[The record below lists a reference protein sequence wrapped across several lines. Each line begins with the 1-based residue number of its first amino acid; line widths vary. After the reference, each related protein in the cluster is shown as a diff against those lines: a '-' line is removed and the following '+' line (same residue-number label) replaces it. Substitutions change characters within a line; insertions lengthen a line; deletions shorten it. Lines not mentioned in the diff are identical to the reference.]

1 MNRCVYQAGLLAL
14 LPLLA
19 PAAWADRECHFDAGS
34 VTVAGGNYVK
44 LTPRGPVSS
53 ATSLSTDRLAN
64 YSGTFKSHCDTGPDG
79 QNLWGDTNIDN
90 SGYKWHEPGAL
101 FPTNIPGIRYS
112 VHIKPNRNADIADGY
127 LPSSNQFTQVA
138 EISDAVDSEGGPLD
152 GKPWDIYL
160 DFYQTEEYT
169 GNQGQSLVHPRD
181 DVMLGR
187 YRLGGSGQNSNVV
200 SIYVNKNSFGVDIIT
215 PTCTSAVA
223 DVSNSTVDFG
233 DVNINDLGGGRVPA
247 KPFSITLSGCSLVN
261 SVTAKLTTLFA
272 SEDGNMMA
280 NAWMGQPGYAEG
292 LGVQIRDTYSNT
304 LRPNDLNSSS
314 VINGL
319 KMAGTVKLNYTAELR
334 ADGKARKAGPFQATG
349 IFTLS
354 YQ

>member
-1 MNRCVYQAGLLAL
+1 MKRFTYRACVMAL
-14 LPLLA
+14 LPLLPA
-19 PAAWADRECHFDAGS
+19 AAWAGRECNFKS
-34 VTVAGGNYVK
+34 
-44 LTPRGPVSS
+44 
-53 ATSLSTDRLAN
+53 
-64 YSGTFKSHCDTGPDG
+64 SGTFVLLTGTITPLPITGTVTEPKLLRKNMLAYDGDGIVSGCSTGPDG
-79 QNLWGDTNIDN
+79 QNLHARSNLQDVKGL
-90 SGYKWHEPGAL
+90 PGVDGVQ
-101 FPTNIPGIRYS
+101 FKTNIPGIVYN
-112 VHIKPNRNADIADGY
+112 VHMMPNTTSEVDGY
-127 LPSSNQFTQVA
+127 LPPQSEWKTVVYMPG
-138 EISDAVDSEGGPLD
+138 EMDSENGKLD
-152 GKPWDIYL
+152 GEKWRVYIDIYQDADYRGNNGISRVQPL
-160 DFYQTEEYT
+160 YT
-169 GNQGQSLVHPRD
+169 TK
-181 DVMLGR
+181 LGD
-187 YRLGGSGQNSNVV
+187 YRLGETNGQPVITLNIEKGSFAIPISA
-200 SIYVNKNSFGVDIIT
+200 

-233 DVNINDLGGGRVPA
+233 DVNINDLGGGRVPV

-292 LGVQIRDTYSNT
+292 LGVQIRDVNNNM

-319 KMAGTVKLNYTAELR
+319 EMAGTVKLNYTAELR

-349 IFTLS
+349 VFTLS